1 MKIDSWLEE
10 LGLGKYSEL
19 FKKNGFT
26 FDSLSRITTSKELQ
40 EIGIKSSIIRE
51 KILYEISKLTS
62 NTIKGTAPSS
72 PSQKSTG
79 ISQQTISSSSIIVAN
94 KEIQRLHPSPKKVL
108 NEYEEA
114 IIKNNKDLKSKI
126 KELGEDHEEVGDCYY
141 ELGTNYY
148 MNSQYENAIENHKK
162 ALAIRIKC
170 FGEDDVDV
178 VISYYQLGQDYYM
191 DCKYELAITNHI
203 KALELQNLLNEDDD
217 HNEGVAAISFDLAK
231 DYYYNSQYDNAI
243 IYLENALEI
252 RRYVFGDEHKDV
264 ADVYYHMGLAYQ
276 SKFHD
281 KKALSNFKI
290 AHSIY
295 VETNG
300 KFSDEATKMEGLIND
315 MNEEID
321 D

>member
-1 MKIDSWLEE
+1 MNIKSWLENI
-10 LGLGKYSEL
+10 GLGQYSEL
-19 FKKNGFT
+19 FKKNG
-26 FDSLSRITTSKELQ
+26 ITIDELLNIKTH
-40 EIGIKSSIIRE
+40 EDLNRIGIKSSKHQE
-51 KILYEISKLTS
+51 KILTEIAAISTQSTCVGKPTV
-62 NTIKGTAPSS
+62 TGSS
-72 PSQKSTG
+72 PKAENLV
-79 ISQQTISSSSIIVAN
+79 SSSSLNVVD
-94 KEIQRLHPSPKKVL
+94 EDIQRLHPAEKHIL
-108 NEYEEA
+108 NEHEKA
-114 IIKNNKDLKSKI
+114 IVQNKKDLYAKI
-126 KELGEDHEEVGDCYY
+126 NELGKDHEEVGDCYY

-243 IYLENALEI
+243 IYLENALDI
-252 RRYVFGDEHKDV
+252 RRYIFGDEHKDV